1 MKLFKGKARR
11 RVLSAVT
18 CVFQKDRF
26 LAPALFGVAAL
37 LWISPNC
44 SSVRSGL
51 EQRLLLSGR
60 NGKGVVSE
68 APQDLGCLEPKGW
81 TNPDGSEV
89 WGFPE
94 GSGLEE
100 VIEVHVKDGRVVR
113 EVLRP
118 SSHFAADALGDS

>member
-1 MKLFKGKARR
+1 M
-11 RVLSAVT
+11 LSAVT

-26 LAPALFGVAAL
+26 LPPALFGLAAL
-37 LWISPNC
+37 LWISGINC
-44 SSVRSGL
+44 SSGQPGL
-51 EQRLLLSGR
+51 EQRLLA
-60 NGKGVVSE
+60 VAE
-68 APQDLGCLEPKGW
+68 APYDLGRLEPKGK

-118 SSHFAADALGDS
+118 SAACSTETVAEALARRR

>member
-1 MKLFKGKARR
+1 M
-11 RVLSAVT
+11 LSAVT

-26 LAPALFGVAAL
+26 LAPALFGVGVL
-37 LWISPNC
+37 FWLGVNC
-44 SSVRSGL
+44 SAVRSGL

-60 NGKGVVSE
+60 SGKPSVAA
-68 APQDLGCLEPKGW
+68 APKDLGCLEPKGRI
-81 TNPDGSEV
+81 NPDGSEV

-118 SSHFAADALGDS
+118 SSRIAADAFSDP

>member
-1 MKLFKGKARR
+1 M
-11 RVLSAVT
+11 LSAVT

-26 LAPALFGVAAL
+26 PALAFFAAAVL
-37 LWISPNC
+37 LWISPSC
-44 SSVRSGL
+44 SAVRSGM
-51 EQRLLLSGR
+51 EQRLLA
-60 NGKGVVSE
+60 VAE
-68 APQDLGCLEPKGW
+68 APAADLGRLEPKGR

-100 VIEVHVKDGRVVR
+100 VIEVHVKNGRVVR

-118 SSHFAADALGDS
+118 SSLFAADALSDS